1 MPLPL
6 PRCRTPLSTP
16 KNTHQTHQ
24 HTNAPTHQHTN
35 TPTYHYTNTK
45 HTNTRT
51 HKHTNTTQSTYC
63 EQLWNHCQAIGRA
76 VHCVN
81 LDPAAEAFGYPVSID
96 VRDLV
101 ALEDVMEEM
110 GLGPNG

>member
-1 MPLPL
+1 MLPL
-6 PRCRTPLSTP
+6 RPPSSSHTRAIES
-16 KNTHQTHQ
+16 THQLAAHTLHTHTHRQ
-24 HTNAPTHQHTN
+24 LTHPPHTCENEQ
-35 TPTYHYTNTK
+35 K
-45 HTNTRT
+45 
-51 HKHTNTTQSTYC
+51 QSTYC
-63 EQLWNHCQAIGRA
+63 EQLWNHCQAIGRP

-81 LDPAAEAFGYPVSID
+81 LDPAAEAFGYPVSVD